1 MVISGW
7 KIAIVLASLA
17 TLEAQNLPVAAV
29 ATPPPLPSELP
40 VLQPAPNPRVRVAS
54 PVQNRQITLPQFP
67 TARTNIAPASY
78 QPKTVS
84 DDILRFDAT
93 EKEYHAQAGE
103 VTASLIF
110 SVTNV
115 SSTNVVINWVRPSC
129 GCTSA
134 KVPPMP
140 WNLKPGEGGNME
152 FSIDLRGKYGTL
164 SKYIS
169 IDTSEGQKFLQTK
182 IHVPQQAVAAS
193 GMDARTRN
201 MQLAM
206 VDRQIVFKNDCAKCH
221 AAPTVGKIKG
231 EELFAAA
238 CAICHDTPNR
248 ASMVPDLRASKKAT
262 SEDYW
267 KTWITHGK
275 PGTLMPGF
283 AKTYGGPLSDEQID
297 TLSKFMWDKFPRGE
311 NLEGTTV
318 ASPAKLP
325 TGGSGGK

>member
-7 KIAIVLASLA
+7 KLAIVLVSVSLG
-17 TLEAQNLPVAAV
+17 TVVAQDLT
-29 ATPPPLPSELP
+29 TPPPLPSELP
-40 VLQPAPNPRVRVAS
+40 VLQPVPSPGVRRVNPI
-54 PVQNRQITLPQFP
+54 PQRQVGLPQFSATP
-67 TARTNIAPASY
+67 RTNIAPASY
-78 QPKTVS
+78 QPRTVG

-103 VTASLIF
+103 ITATLTF

-115 SSTNVVINWVRPSC
+115 STTNVVINWVRPSC

-134 KVPPMP
+134 KVPPTP
-140 WNLKPGEGGNME
+140 WTLKPGEGGNME
-152 FSIDLRGKYGTL
+152 FSIDLRAKVGTL

-169 IDTSEGQKFLQTK
+169 IDTSHGQKFLNTK
-182 IHVPQQAVAAS
+182 IHIPQQAVAAAS

-206 VDRQIVFKNDCAKCH
+206 VDRQIVFKGDCAKCH
-221 AAPTVGKIKG
+221 SAPTIGKTRG

-248 ASMVPDLRASKKAT
+248 ATMVPDLRATAKAT

-267 KTWITHGK
+267 KVWITHGK

-283 AKTYGGPLSDEQID
+283 AKTYGGPLTDEQIN

-311 NLEGTTV
+311 DLESSTV
-318 ASPAKLP
+318 AAPIKSP